1 LNVTLLQEYPFL
13 RNWLEQHFAER
24 AFEGQDPWELMRDE
38 RKKIDGATNAT
49 YLTACRATSMG
60 RYMLGLARLV
70 QESRSRQRY
79 RSGILNGSAILSLGY
94 TPAPPFG
101 PRHHNETG
109 HRLWR

>member
-1 LNVTLLQEYPFL
+1 
-13 RNWLEQHFAER
+13 
-24 AFEGQDPWELMRDE
+24 MRDE

-49 YLTACRATSMG
+49 YLTACRATSIG
-60 RYMLGLARLV
+60 RYMLGLPSLL

-79 RSGILNGSAILSLGY
+79 RSGVLNGSAILSLGY
-94 TPAPPFG
+94 TPAPQFG